1 MVKDPADKSKLALA
15 INGQVIG
22 EWFKEQFGRLFSSV
36 KRTLNR
42 LGEARAWDYK
52 QYQRKN
58 SKFVFGAD
66 QNRLLSSVG

>member
-1 MVKDPADKSKLALA
+1 MVVGSRSSLAGCSHPL
-15 INGQVIG
+15 
-22 EWFKEQFGRLFSSV
+22 KGR
-36 KRTLNR
+36 LNR

-66 QNRLLSSVG
+66 GSVK